1 MPVISLQYCQRL
13 PAFGFIKF
21 RVARRVLCVAVMPG
35 VKMAVEGRII
45 EAQHAGDPADQI
57 VGEARGEGG
66 PVHAFVHRGKHRN
79 DRHAVQRHCREQQV
93 PIRQA

>member
-1 MPVISLQYCQRL
+1 MPVISPQYCQRL
-13 PAFGFIKF
+13 PGFRIHQF
-21 RVARRVLCVAVMPG
+21 RVALLCVAVMPG